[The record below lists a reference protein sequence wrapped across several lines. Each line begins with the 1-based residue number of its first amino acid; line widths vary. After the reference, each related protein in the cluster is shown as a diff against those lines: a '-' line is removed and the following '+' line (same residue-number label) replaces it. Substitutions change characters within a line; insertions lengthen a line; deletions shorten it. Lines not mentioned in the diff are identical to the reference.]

1 MKFMLITMMLAN
13 PVIYTD
19 ETTCELAVAK
29 LAKAGELTAVCIPAG
44 EEQADPS
51 DQMFESF
58 IKMVTKLKEIESKN
72 VQ

>member
-19 ETTCELAVAK
+19 ETTCELAVSK
-29 LAKAGELTAVCIPAG
+29 LTRAGEVTAVCIPVG

-51 DQMFESF
+51 DQMFDSF
-58 IKMVTKLKEIESKN
+58 IKMVNKIKELEAKN